1 MNSSFQNKCI
11 VKLGLAMTTLTLSL
25 VIAICARAM
34 EVAQVSAPNVP
45 SLPNLPPPQD
55 IVPPSPPEPFE
66 KPPEPSPPPPSED
79 ILPKPPTQQPQQ
91 FPEAEFPEDFPIVVT
106 QFKFDESTVF
116 SDKELLQAIAK
127 ALEIDISKLPA
138 TEKDS
143 PIRLTFAELLQA
155 RSAITQLYIDKG
167 YITSGALIPPQTI
180 PPGGGVVTIQIVEG
194 GIEEI
199 KVTGTRRLNP
209 SYIRSRVALGTKK
222 PLNRDRLLNALQ
234 LLQQPQNPFQQYPL
248 IQSLSAELSTGS
260 SFGNNIL
267 EVKLR
272 EARTFHS
279 EIILN
284 NNRSPSVGSFQR
296 GVGLREDNLLG
307 IGDSLSAVYT
317 NTDGSDEFN
326 FGYTIPLTPRNT
338 TLTLSYST
346 TSSDIIEEPFDE
358 LDISSESREYQI
370 TLRHPIIQ
378 TPTQELAIGLT
389 GSHQQIET
397 SLGFKNIGPFPVSP
411 GADSRGRTRISALRF
426 FQEWIQRSDNSALAL
441 RSQFSFGLDALD
453 ATINEVEP
461 DSHFFAWRGQAQWVR
476 RLARD
481 TLLIVRSDL
490 QVADR
495 RLLSS
500 EQFGLGGQFSVR
512 GYRQDALLADNGV
525 FGSVEVRIPILRIPK
540 LPGLLQVAPF
550 VDVGTTW
557 NNFDTA
563 ASETD
568 TLASVG
574 VGLRF
579 RIGDN
584 LDARFDWGIPLISIN
599 SDEKTLQENGL
610 YFSILWNPF

>member
-1 MNSSFQNKCI
+1 MKNSFQNKCI

-25 VIAICARAM
+25 AIAICARAV

-55 IVPPSPPEPFE
+55 ILPPSPPEPFE
-66 KPPEPSPPPPSED
+66 QPPEPSPPPPSED
-79 ILPKPPTQQPQQ
+79 ILPKPPTQQPEQ

-116 SDKELLQAIAK
+116 SDRELLQAIAK
-127 ALEIDISKLPA
+127 ALDIDVSKLPE

-143 PIRLTFAELLQA
+143 PIKLTFAELLQA
-155 RSAITQLYIDKG
+155 RSAITQLYIEKG

-248 IQSLSAELSTGS
+248 IESLSAELSTGS

-272 EARTFHS
+272 EARTFHG

-378 TPTQELAIGLT
+378 TPTQEFAVGLT

-397 SLGFKNIGPFPVSP
+397 ALGFDNIGPFPLSP

-441 RSQFSFGLDALD
+441 RSQFSFGLDVLD

-461 DSHFFAWRGQAQWVR
+461 DSRFFAWRGQAQWVR

-481 TLLIVRSDL
+481 TLLIVRSDVQL
-490 QVADR
+490 ADR

-525 FGSVEVRIPILRIPK
+525 FGSVEVRLPILRIPRVQ
-540 LPGLLQVAPF
+540 GLLQVAPF

-568 TLASVG
+568 TLASIG
-574 VGLRF
+574 IGLRF
-579 RIGDN
+579 RMGDN

-599 SDEKTLQENGL
+599 SNEKTLQENGL